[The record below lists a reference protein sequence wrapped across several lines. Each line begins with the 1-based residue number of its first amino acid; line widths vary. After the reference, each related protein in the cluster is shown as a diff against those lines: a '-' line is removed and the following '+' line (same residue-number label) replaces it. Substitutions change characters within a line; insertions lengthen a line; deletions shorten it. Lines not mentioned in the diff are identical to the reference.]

1 MLIEWG
7 IVSFVFV
14 LSTEIESVA
23 SPSAVFGILIGFKG
37 EVSRFNRS
45 YFAYK
50 LVFAFNS
57 VFNFVI
63 WCVWSAIMC
72 WAFGSLDIKVI
83 RRSFSR
89 FCLSRSITESFALI
103 LATFSGTLACRT
115 CSISY
120 WRFWFSTS
128 RPKIND
134 QDAEWNCVTPVAEW
148 AKQYCTSYR

>member
-1 MLIEWG
+1 MFIEWG

-14 LSTEIESVA
+14 LSTEIEFVA
-23 SPSAVFGILIGFKG
+23 SLSAGFGIWIFAMRLARKSIFAT
-37 EVSRFNRS
+37 

-57 VFNFVI
+57 VLSFVI

-72 WAFGSLDIKVI
+72 WAFGSRDIKVI

-128 RPKIND
+128 RPEFTIGCWLSGKLLLRN
-134 QDAEWNCVTPVAEW
+134 
-148 AKQYCTSYR
+148 